1 MRQSKARAACQNT
14 TGDPSPVNSGLAI
27 RGTSAQYNLR
37 AISWKRG
44 RKGSAFTMK
53 VTIFPETAK
62 PLFTYISLIKSVSHC
77 HSQMQGNL
85 GRLMF
90 SAPSTQQWKRGQCL
104 LDSQKYLPKLY
115 ILFMVRPKILQ
126 EFREGQEH
134 SKLRELEKASEK
146 RRLEL
151 SRKERQG
158 NFQRG

>member
-1 MRQSKARAACQNT
+1 
-14 TGDPSPVNSGLAI
+14 
-27 RGTSAQYNLR
+27 
-37 AISWKRG
+37 
-44 RKGSAFTMK
+44 
-53 VTIFPETAK
+53 
-62 PLFTYISLIKSVSHC
+62 
-77 HSQMQGNL
+77 
-85 GRLMF
+85 
-90 SAPSTQQWKRGQCL
+90 
-104 LDSQKYLPKLY
+104 LDSQKYVPKLY